1 MELRA
6 DFSLR
11 GFVSTSS
18 EPWTASPM
26 PGVERRMLDRVGGEV
41 ARATSIVRY
50 AAGSRF
56 SAHTHDGGE
65 EFLVLDGVF
74 SDASGDFGAG
84 CYVRNPPGSSH
95 APWSAEGTVIF
106 VKLRQF
112 HPDDTTRV
120 VIDSAAAEWSPGE
133 TSGCRVLALHQF
145 GSERVRLL
153 RCDPGARF
161 DPQTHAGGSEM
172 FVLDGSIGDERGR
185 YRRGDW
191 LRCPPGTT
199 QTLVS
204 DDGCLVYLKT
214 GHLPQVSA

>member
-11 GFVSTSS
+11 EFVASLS

-50 AAGSRF
+50 APGSRF
-56 SAHTHDGGE
+56 SSHVHDGGE
-65 EFLVLDGVF
+65 EFLVMDGVF
-74 SDASGDFGAG
+74 SDASGDFGSG

-95 APWSAEGTVIF
+95 APWSLDGAVIF

-120 VIDSAAAEWSPGE
+120 VIDSATAHWSPGE
-133 TSGCRVLALHQF
+133 AEGSRVLALHRF

-153 RCDPGARF
+153 RCSAGTRF
-161 DPQTHAGGSEM
+161 DPETHAGGAEM
-172 FVLDGSIGDERGR
+172 LVLDGAISDERGR

-199 QTLVS
+199 QTLAS
-204 DDGCLVYLKT
+204 DEGCLVYLKT
-214 GHLPQVSA
+214 GHLPVVRA